1 MNEKEMDDL
10 LDGARGI
17 AITLGFTAAL
27 APAVYVVILRA
38 RIKAMLEGKL
48 DVTPIRLDQ
57 SRALYAFLLVVF
69 GMLAFLLSPQVFS
82 KSEKLFRALGL
93 WLGSNLT
100 LLGLAVVSAPA
111 WARLLVSKDE
121 LEKGEIRAG

>member
-1 MNEKEMDDL
+1 MNEKETDDL

-27 APAVYVVILRA
+27 APAVYVVILRS
-38 RIKAMLEGKL
+38 RIKSMLEGKI

-57 SRALYAFLLVVF
+57 ARALYAFLLIVF
-69 GMLAFLLSPQVFS
+69 GMLAFLLAPQMFA
-82 KSEKLFRALGL
+82 KTDKLFRALGL

-121 LEKGEIRAG
+121 LEKGEVRAG

>member
-1 MNEKEMDDL
+1 MNEKETDDL

-27 APAVYVVILRA
+27 APAVYAVILRS
-38 RIKAMLEGKL
+38 RIKAMLEGKM
-48 DVTPIRLDQ
+48 DVTPIKLDQ
-57 SRALYAFLLVVF
+57 ARALYSFLLVVF
-69 GMLAFLLSPQVFS
+69 GMLAFLLAPEMFS
-82 KSEKLFRALGL
+82 KSDKLFRALGL

-121 LEKGEIRAG
+121 IEKGEIRAG

>member
-1 MNEKEMDDL
+1 MNEKETDDL
-10 LDGARGI
+10 PDGARGI

-38 RIKAMLEGKL
+38 RIKSMLEGKL
-48 DVTPIRLDQ
+48 DVTPIRFDRQ
-57 SRALYAFLLVVF
+57 RALYAFLLVVC
-69 GMLAFLLSPQVFS
+69 GMLTFLLSPQVFS
-82 KSEKLFRALGL
+82 KSEKLFRALGM